1 MLLDKAGLPA
11 ATIDLETVL
20 EIADTIDPRTLPAE
34 VDRAAAIALTFPVFR
49 NGRAFSQAA
58 VLRKLMGYRG
68 ILIARG
74 AVLVD
79 QVRLMREAGFDLFEV
94 ADGGAA
100 DAIAAML
107 ARPDPARWRDT
118 AVAS

>member
-1 MLLDKAGLPA
+1 MLLDSTGA
-11 ATIDLETVL
+11 AAPLIGSEVL
-20 EIADTIDPRTLPAE
+20 EIADTVDPRTL
-34 VDRAAAIALTFPVFR
+34 VDAVAGATAIGLSFPVYR

-68 ILIARG
+68 LLVATG

-79 QVRLMREAGFDLFEV
+79 QVRLMREAGFDRFEV
-94 ADGGAA
+94 DDARAA
-100 DAIAAML
+100 AIAAML

-118 AVAS
+118 AAAQ